1 MLLPASEIN
10 YIITD
15 IVYTYFHSN
24 GINPSFNHKYVV
36 CRCTLSFLVI
46 SVKIQ
51 LFDLT
56 RLPSKPKAQ
65 MASGQGSQW
74 LIEIP
79 TILHQC
85 VTQLLKYL
93 SLLFLSIFTLLIFI
107 QSVYICFIYLLSSL
121 RTLVLS
127 DF

>member
-15 IVYTYFHSN
+15 VVYTYFHSN

-46 SVKIQ
+46 YVKIP

-79 TILHQC
+79 TILRQC
-85 VTQLLKYL
+85 VTPLLRYL
-93 SLLFLSIFTLLIFI
+93 PLLFLTICRYLFHLFT
-107 QSVYICFIYLLSSL
+107 
-121 RTLVLS
+121 VLFENIS
-127 DF
+127 TF